1 MENACTLCYNLVLHN
16 KPHSALKKIS
26 ELKGSELYKCCCCY
40 AYLHKHDAEWEII
53 SGGDFMGSPEQNPIA
68 IITPKGNQ
76 PTAPAPAEQLI
87 NMNCGS

>member
-40 AYLHKHDAEWEII
+40 AYLHKHNHEWEII
-53 SGGDFMGSPEQNPIA
+53 SGGDFMGSPESKNRDFDRKEIEDS
-68 IITPKGNQ
+68 
-76 PTAPAPAEQLI
+76 PANELPMTGTDQVTYR
-87 NMNCGS
+87 